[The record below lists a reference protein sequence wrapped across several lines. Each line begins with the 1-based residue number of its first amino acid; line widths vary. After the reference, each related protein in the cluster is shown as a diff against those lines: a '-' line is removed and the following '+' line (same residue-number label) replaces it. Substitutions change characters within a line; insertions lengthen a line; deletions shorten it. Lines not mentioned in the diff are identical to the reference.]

1 MVGDRGIELMLSS
14 AVEDSTRAPRFSTVF
29 ATMEQPFSLKGVG
42 DRQLTGCCVGSD
54 DALRISGSPFV
65 MRSMIYVFG
74 RRFFMPDTG

>member
-1 MVGDRGIELMLSS
+1 MVGDRGIELKLSS

-29 ATMEQPFSLKGVG
+29 ATMEQPFSLKRLTA
-42 DRQLTGCCVGSD
+42 RQLPDCCVGSD